1 MHTTNADGMTRMRS
15 NAIVLI
21 IALGAALVL
30 AAGCGGGGGDGGS
43 NSYLPL
49 TLGSTWTY
57 TLTLGPGL
65 VPAQIPG
72 GTDFPYTETV
82 VGIADLQGTEYASVL
97 SVRGAVDP
105 WPERSW
111 QQFRRE
117 SAQSIYARV
126 PLVDRETGEV
136 ISSYDLPILM
146 LPPAAGL
153 SWSDPQDS
161 QVVFAVAA
169 TADRVTVPAGTFT
182 CVRVDRDEDTIPD
195 GDEEPVHYTVRSWYA
210 RGVGLV
216 RDETLEDDTVTST
229 LVLQSYTVE

>member
-1 MHTTNADGMTRMRS
+1 MHTSNADGMTRMRS
-15 NAIVLI
+15 NAIVVT
-21 IALGAALVL
+21 IALGTALVL
-30 AAGCGGGGGDGGS
+30 AGGCGGGGGGDGGS

-49 TLGSTWTY
+49 TLGSTWSY

-82 VGIADLQGTEYASVL
+82 VGVADLQGTQYASVL

-117 SAQSIYARV
+117 TGAAIYARV
-126 PLVDRETGEV
+126 GDPG
-136 ISSYDLPILM
+136 YDLPILM
-146 LPPAAGL
+146 LPPTAGET
-153 SWSDPQDS
+153 WSDPTS
-161 QVVFAVAA
+161 AEVTYTTVA
-169 TADRVTVPAGTFT
+169 TAERVTVPAGTFT
-182 CVRVDRDEDTIPD
+182 CVRVEQEYDT
-195 GDEEPVHYTVRSWYA
+195 EVEPGQGTVHVTVRSWYA

-216 RDETLEDDTVTST
+216 RDETLEDETVTST
-229 LVLQSYTVE
+229 LVLESYTVE